1 MFVGALATRGSLTIL
16 PRWFWLREGVLAGR
30 SGPDQDPWDL
40 QSLVDA
46 NIGAV
51 LSVNDGHGVDGR
63 ALHAAGIAYARVS
76 LSRAAP
82 PRRGDAKQCL
92 RALPRILDFI
102 DRQTSSGH
110 AVLVHCR
117 AGKDRTGLALAAYLC
132 AREGYSPEAATA
144 ELRRVRPIAFTAP
157 GWLHFAHQV
166 LRRL

>member
-1 MFVGALATRGSLTIL
+1 MDCA
-16 PRWFWLREGVLAGR
+16 FWLREGVLAGR
-30 SGPDQDPWDL
+30 SGPDQDPWEI
-40 QSLVDA
+40 QSLLDSNV
-46 NIGAV
+46 GAV

-92 RALPRILDFI
+92 QALPRILDFI
-102 DRQTSSGH
+102 DRQAASGR

-117 AGKDRTGLALAAYLC
+117 SGKDRTGLALAAYLC